1 MVMDDDNDLR
11 TRHKVSIDGI
21 FRNGYT
27 IDKIRK
33 SFVCKFCLILT
44 GLFALWVFF
53 FNREANRLFEF
64 IDDLASTILSTFPSL
79 LGFSLAGYALIIGAS
94 DLKLIGRMS
103 EPLKSNKEKLSYFQT
118 TSCVFAS
125 SVLIQCFTLILAFCV
140 HLIVKQKL
148 TVDNECVCLILNFFI
163 YITLLFFGL
172 FSMLLLC
179 STVVNLFTYGQTV
192 HFCVRQD
199 IEMTKNEEDGLWKYI
214 KEAVIG
220 ELKKHLNKYE

>member
-11 TRHKVSIDGI
+11 TRHKVGIDGV

-33 SFVCKFCLILT
+33 SFVFKFGLILT
-44 GLFALWVFF
+44 CLFGGCLLF
-53 FNREANRLFEF
+53 FNREANRIFEY
-64 IDDLASTILSTFPSL
+64 IDDLASTVLSTFPSL

-179 STVVNLFTYGQTV
+179 STVLNLFTYGQTV

-199 IEMTKNEEDGLWKYI
+199 IEMTKNEEDGLWKDI

-220 ELKKHLNKYE
+220 VLKNHLNKYE